1 MYPWYMWNNNLR
13 QLTVGFTALVSF
25 FIGFAESGRFCVTQ
39 KHLVFAFFLL
49 VSLLWNYTGGDG
61 GLILFAEFFIWTYL
75 ATLVSLDKMYMLQ
88 FITKWTACLILVSLI
103 FYLLFFSG
111 ILSINPTFI
120 SLSDGRYQSWNYYVF
135 TVYAQYEVVYR
146 FMGFFMEPGHMTM
159 GVVPLIMANGFDLKN
174 KYVKILLLCE
184 FFTLSLA
191 GYVTLFIGYLLFHG
205 SIRSLNT
212 LLGGAVF
219 IVILI
224 YLIDFF
230 GFSDILQV
238 TIWDRLE
245 IKNGEIA
252 GNNRV
257 SAEFDKVYQY
267 FICSSKVWT
276 GNELI
281 DLTAY
286 GGIAGYKKY
295 LVQNG
300 IIGLLFTLL
309 VYGYNYLMCFKYKVA
324 IFTLILLML
333 LFQNAYPYWFC
344 VMSTY
349 ILGCDNLRKQTIFK

>member
-1 MYPWYMWNNNLR
+1 M
-13 QLTVGFTALVSF
+13 
-25 FIGFAESGRFCVTQ
+25 
-39 KHLVFAFFLL
+39 
-49 VSLLWNYTGGDG
+49 
-61 GLILFAEFFIWTYL
+61 
-75 ATLVSLDKMYMLQ
+75 
-88 FITKWTACLILVSLI
+88 
-103 FYLLFFSG
+103 
-111 ILSINPTFI
+111 
-120 SLSDGRYQSWNYYVF
+120 
-135 TVYAQYEVVYR
+135 
-146 FMGFFMEPGHMTM
+146 
-159 GVVPLIMANGFDLKN
+159 
-174 KYVKILLLCE
+174 
-184 FFTLSLA
+184 
-191 GYVTLFIGYLLFHG
+191 G
-205 SIRSLNT
+205 SIR
-212 LLGGAVF
+212 
-219 IVILI
+219 
-224 YLIDFF
+224 
-230 GFSDILQV
+230 
-238 TIWDRLE
+238 
-245 IKNGEIA
+245 NGEIA